1 MRLEIIQLITSFL
14 GSLGF
19 AIIFNLKKNHL
30 VVAAVGGTFCWAS
43 YLVASAAFSGVFI
56 PTLVAS
62 AVAAFYSEVFARL
75 IKAPATVVFVSVIIP
90 LIPGSSLFYTMSHV
104 VSGEIELLKKYG
116 IETILFVLGITS
128 GISIVWSAWYMFQ
141 KVYNI
146 VFKSNCER
154 V

>member
-1 MRLEIIQLITSFL
+1 MKLQLIQLITSFF

-19 AIIFNLKKNHL
+19 AIIFNLRKKHL
-30 VVAAVGGTFCWAS
+30 VFASLGGVFCWGA
-43 YLVASAAFSGVFI
+43 YLLMDMLYQGVFI

-62 AVAAFYSEVFARL
+62 AVAALYAEVFARIL
-75 IKAPATVVFVSVIIP
+75 KAPATVIFVSAIIP
-90 LIPGSSLFYTMSHV
+90 LIPGSSLFYTMSSI
-104 VSGEIELLKKYG
+104 VSGEIELFKKYG

-146 VFKSNCER
+146 VFRRDLK
-154 V
+154 

>member
-1 MRLEIIQLITSFL
+1 MKLGLIQLITSFF

-19 AIIFNLKKNHL
+19 AIIFNLRKKHL
-30 VVAAVGGTFCWAS
+30 VFASLGGVFCWGA
-43 YLVASAAFSGVFI
+43 YLLMDMLYQGVFI

-62 AVAAFYSEVFARL
+62 AVAALYAEVFARIL
-75 IKAPATVVFVSVIIP
+75 KAPATVIFVSAIIP
-90 LIPGSSLFYTMSHV
+90 LIPGSSLFYTMSSI
-104 VSGEIELLKKYG
+104 VSGEIELFKNYG

-146 VFKSNCER
+146 IFRRDLK
-154 V
+154 